1 MSTTQVVVT
10 AVIVV
15 LALVIIFGLIAWK
28 QASRRKTLRSRFGS
42 EYDRT
47 VAETGQRSK
56 AERELEQ
63 RAARHDSLRLRSL
76 EPVEQEQFTRQ
87 WQDAQ
92 ALFVENPAGAVAQA
106 DTLVQVVMGRRGYP
120 AETFEQ
126 RTADLSVEHSDLLDD
141 YRGAHDIASRLSL
154 GKASTEEMRR
164 AMVLYGSVF
173 GSLLGRSE
181 QSVGHGPT
189 SPPSRVQPE

>member
-1 MSTTQVVVT
+1 VT
-10 AVIVV
+10 VVIVV
-15 LALVIIFGLIAWK
+15 LAVLIILALVAWR
-28 QASRRKTLRSRFGS
+28 QASRRKALRSQFGS

-63 RAARHDSLRLRSL
+63 RTARHESLRLRSL
-76 EPVEQEQFTRQ
+76 EPVEQEQFSRQ

-92 ALFVENPAGAVAQA
+92 ALFVDNPAAAVAQA

-120 AETFEQ
+120 AEPFEQ
-126 RTADLSVEHSDLLDD
+126 RTADLSVEHSELLDD
-141 YRGAHDIASRLSL
+141 YREAHDIASRLSL
-154 GKASTEEMRR
+154 GRTSTEDMRR

-173 GSLLGRSE
+173 GSLLGRSD
-181 QSVGHGPT
+181 QSVGQQPQT
-189 SPPSRVQPE
+189 SPSSVQQQRMQPE